1 MIEQLRIKNLGV
13 IRDATLDFSP
23 GLTVLT
29 GETGAGKTMVF
40 RSLHLLFGGKAD
52 SSLISTGAEQASI
65 EADVAMPPQLIAR
78 LDELGGELE
87 DGNVAIITRQVN
99 STGRSRSFAGGVSVP
114 AGVVGELGEALVAV
128 HGQSDQLRLTKTEQQ
143 RLLLDRY
150 AGESVEKPM
159 ASYTKFWDQAR
170 TLERQIAAM
179 TTDAGTRA
187 AQLERITRILE
198 QVDSLKPL
206 AGEDH
211 ELDEE
216 AKRLSHTEAL
226 YEVTAR
232 ASELLTTGQGDD
244 LPVVAALA
252 TARKGLDHER
262 NLDATLGEFADR
274 MKELEILT
282 ADLSSD
288 ITSYSA
294 GIDASPQRLSF
305 VESRRAALRQLTRE
319 FGDVDDL
326 LSWVVENRPRVAQL
340 AGGDE
345 VLGELRAEL
354 AQVQSDLTKAGSD
367 VTKARTKAASG
378 FSSAVTG
385 ELASLAMIGATV
397 QFKLSPA
404 TPGPTGADLVEL
416 GLISRPDSPWIP
428 MAKGASGGELSRI
441 MLAVEVVLA
450 AADPTDTFVFDEVD
464 AGVGGAAAVE
474 VGKRLARLA
483 QNAQVI
489 VVTHLPQVA
498 AFADRHLVIARSDGQ
513 EVHSSAVTQV
523 QQGDRVAELSR
534 MLAGLADSQAG
545 SQLAEEL
552 LALAQ
557 AEREGK
563 SVARQKTKA

>member
-52 SSLISTGAEQASI
+52 SALISTGAEQASV
-65 EADVAMPPQLIAR
+65 EADVAMPAELITR
-78 LDELGGELE
+78 LDELGGEVE
-87 DGNVAIITRQVN
+87 DGNIAIISRQVN

-128 HGQSDQLRLTKTEQQ
+128 HGQSDQLRLTKTDQQ
-143 RLLLDRY
+143 RQLLDRY
-150 AGESVEKPM
+150 AGETVAKPM
-159 ASYTKFWDQAR
+159 AKYTQLWEAQRA
-170 TLERQIAAM
+170 LERRIESLTA
-179 TTDAGTRA
+179 DAGTRA

-206 AGEDH
+206 PGEDN
-211 ELDEE
+211 ELDDE

-232 ASELLTTGQGDD
+232 ASDLLTGGQGDD
-244 LPVVAALA
+244 MPVVAALV

-274 MKELEILT
+274 MKELEILA
-282 ADLSSD
+282 ADLSAD
-288 ITSYSA
+288 ISAYSS
-294 GIDASPQRLSF
+294 GIDASPQRLAF
-305 VESRRAALRQLTRE
+305 VESRRAALKTLTRE

-326 LSWVVENRPRVAQL
+326 LAWVSENRPRL
-340 AGGDE
+340 AELEGGDE
-345 VLGELRAEL
+345 VLGQLREEL
-354 AQVQSDLTKAGSD
+354 AQVKADLVKSAAD
-367 VTKARTKAASG
+367 ITKARTKAAAA
-378 FSSAVTG
+378 FSAQVTG
-385 ELASLAMIGATV
+385 ELESLAMPGATV
-397 QFKLSPA
+397 QFRLSPA
-404 TPGPTGADLVEL
+404 NPGPSGADLIEL

-428 MAKGASGGELSRI
+428 MSKGASGGELSRI

-450 AADPTDTFVFDEVD
+450 AADPTETFVFDEVD

-483 QNAQVI
+483 RNAQVI

-513 EVHSSAVTQV
+513 EVHSSSVSEV
-523 QQGDRVAELSR
+523 QQGERVAELSR

-545 SQLAEEL
+545 TQLAEEL

-557 AEREGK
+557 VER
-563 SVARQKTKA
+563 KAK

>member
-52 SSLISTGAEQASI
+52 STLISTGAEQASV
-65 EADVAMPPQLIAR
+65 EADVAIPNELVAR
-78 LDELGGELE
+78 LDELGGQVE
-87 DGNVAIITRQVN
+87 DGNIAIISRQVN
-99 STGRSRSFAGGVSVP
+99 STGRSRSFAGGASVP
-114 AGVVGELGEALVAV
+114 AAAVSEMGDALVAV

-150 AGESVEKPM
+150 AGDTVAKPM
-159 ASYTKFWDQAR
+159 AKYTELWEAQR
-170 TLERQIAAM
+170 TLERRIESL
-179 TTDAGTRA
+179 TSDAGTRA

-206 AGEDH
+206 PGEDN
-211 ELDEE
+211 ELDDE
-216 AKRLSHTEAL
+216 AKRLAHTEAL

-232 ASELLTTGQGDD
+232 ASDLLTGGQGED
-244 LPVVAALA
+244 LPVVAALV

-262 NLDATLGEFADR
+262 ALDATLGEFADR
-274 MKELEILT
+274 MKELEILA
-282 ADLSSD
+282 ADLSAD
-288 ITSYSA
+288 ISAYSS
-294 GIDASPQRLSF
+294 GIDASPQRLAF
-305 VESRRAALRQLTRE
+305 VESRGAALKTLTRE

-326 LSWVVENRPRVAQL
+326 LAWVEENRPRVAEL
-340 AGGDE
+340 EGGDE
-345 VLGELRAEL
+345 VLEQLRADL
-354 AQVQSDLTKAGSD
+354 VQVKADLTKAAGEI
-367 VTKARTKAASG
+367 TKARTKAAAA
-378 FSSAVTG
+378 FSAQVTG
-385 ELASLAMIGATV
+385 ELESLAMPGATV

-404 TPGPTGADLVEL
+404 NPGPSGADLIEL

-428 MAKGASGGELSRI
+428 MSKGASGGELSRI

-450 AADPTDTFVFDEVD
+450 AADPTETFVFDEVD

-483 QNAQVI
+483 RNAQVI

-513 EVHSSAVTQV
+513 EVHSSSVSEV
-523 QQGDRVAELSR
+523 QQGERVAELSR

-545 SQLAEEL
+545 TQLAEEL

-557 AEREGK
+557 VER
-563 SVARQKTKA
+563 KAK

>member
-52 SSLISTGAEQASI
+52 STLISTGAQQASV
-65 EADVAMPPQLIAR
+65 EADVAMPAELIAR
-78 LDELGGELE
+78 LDELGGQVE
-87 DGNVAIITRQVN
+87 DGNIAIISRQVN
-99 STGRSRSFAGGVSVP
+99 STGRSRSFAGGASVP
-114 AGVVGELGEALVAV
+114 AAAVGELGDALVAV

-150 AGESVEKPM
+150 AGETVAKPM
-159 ASYTKFWDQAR
+159 GKYTALWDAQR
-170 TLERQIAAM
+170 SLVHRIESLTS
-179 TTDAGTRA
+179 DAGTRA

-198 QVDSLKPL
+198 QVDSLNPL
-206 AGEDH
+206 PGEDT

-216 AKRLSHTEAL
+216 AKRLAHTEAL
-226 YEVTAR
+226 YEVTAK
-232 ASELLTTGQGDD
+232 ASDSLTGGQSDD
-244 LPVVAALA
+244 LPVVAALV

-262 NLDATLGEFADR
+262 ALDATLGEFADR
-274 MKELEILT
+274 MKELEILA
-282 ADLSSD
+282 ADLSAD
-288 ITSYSA
+288 ISAYSS
-294 GIDASPQRLSF
+294 GIDASPQRLAF
-305 VESRRAALRQLTRE
+305 VESRRAALKQLTRE

-326 LSWVVENRPRVAQL
+326 LAWVAQNRPRVVEL
-340 AGGDE
+340 EGGDE
-345 VLGELRAEL
+345 VLSQLREEL
-354 AQVQSDLTKAGSD
+354 AQVKSDLVKSAAD
-367 VTKARTKAASG
+367 ITKARTKAAAG
-378 FSSAVTG
+378 FSAQVTG
-385 ELASLAMIGATV
+385 ELESLAMPGATV

-404 TPGPTGADLVEL
+404 NPGPSGADLIEL

-428 MAKGASGGELSRI
+428 MSKGASGGELSRI

-450 AADPTDTFVFDEVD
+450 AADPTETFVFDEVD

-483 QNAQVI
+483 RSAQVI

-513 EVHSSAVTQV
+513 EVHSSAVSEV
-523 QQGDRVAELSR
+523 KQGERVAELSR

-545 SQLAEEL
+545 TQLAEEL
-552 LALAQ
+552 LAVAQ
-557 AEREGK
+557 VERK
-563 SVARQKTKA
+563 SK

>member
-52 SSLISTGAEQASI
+52 SALISTGAEQASV
-65 EADVAMPPQLIAR
+65 EADVAIPVELIAR
-78 LDELGGELE
+78 LDELGGQVE
-87 DGNVAIITRQVN
+87 DGNIAIISRQVN
-99 STGRSRSFAGGVSVP
+99 TTGRSRSFAGGASVP
-114 AGVVGELGEALVAV
+114 AAAVGELGDALVAV

-150 AGESVEKPM
+150 AGETVAKPM
-159 ASYTKFWDQAR
+159 TKYTELWEAQR
-170 TLERQIAAM
+170 TLERRIEGLTA
-179 TTDAGTRA
+179 DAGTRA
-187 AQLERITRILE
+187 AQLERISRILE

-206 AGEDH
+206 PGEDN
-211 ELDEE
+211 ELDDE

-232 ASELLTTGQGDD
+232 ASDLLTGGQGEDM
-244 LPVVAALA
+244 PVVAALV

-262 NLDATLGEFADR
+262 NLDSTLGEFADR
-274 MKELEILT
+274 MKELEILA
-282 ADLSSD
+282 ADLSAD
-288 ITSYSA
+288 ISAYSS
-294 GIDASPQRLSF
+294 GIDASPQRLAF
-305 VESRRAALRQLTRE
+305 VESRRAALKTLTRE

-326 LSWVVENRPRVAQL
+326 LAWVSENRPRL
-340 AGGDE
+340 AELEGGDE
-345 VLGELRAEL
+345 VLGQLREEL
-354 AQVQSDLTKAGSD
+354 AQVKADLAKSAAD
-367 VTKARTKAASG
+367 ITKARTKAAAA
-378 FSSAVTG
+378 FSAQVTG
-385 ELASLAMIGATV
+385 ELESLAMPGATV

-404 TPGPTGADLVEL
+404 NPGPSGADLIEL

-428 MAKGASGGELSRI
+428 MSKGASGGELSRI

-450 AADPTDTFVFDEVD
+450 AADPTETFVFDEVD

-483 QNAQVI
+483 RSAQVI

-513 EVHSSAVTQV
+513 EVHSSSVSEV
-523 QQGDRVAELSR
+523 QQGQRVAELSR

-545 SQLAEEL
+545 TQLAEEL

-557 AEREGK
+557 VERTSK
-563 SVARQKTKA
+563 

>member
-52 SSLISTGAEQASI
+52 SALISTGAEQASV
-65 EADVAMPPQLIAR
+65 EADVAMPTELISR
-78 LDELGGELE
+78 LDELGGEVE
-87 DGNVAIITRQVN
+87 DGNIAIISRQVN

-128 HGQSDQLRLTKTEQQ
+128 HGQSDQLRLTKTDQQ
-143 RLLLDRY
+143 RQLLDRY
-150 AGESVEKPM
+150 AGETVAKPM
-159 ASYTKFWDQAR
+159 AKYTQLWEAQRA
-170 TLERQIAAM
+170 LERRIESLTA
-179 TTDAGTRA
+179 DAGTRA

-206 AGEDH
+206 PGEDN
-211 ELDEE
+211 ELDDE

-232 ASELLTTGQGDD
+232 ASDLLTGGQGDD
-244 LPVVAALA
+244 MPVVAALV

-274 MKELEILT
+274 MKELEILA
-282 ADLSSD
+282 ADLSAD
-288 ITSYSA
+288 ISAYSS
-294 GIDASPQRLSF
+294 GIDASPQRLAF
-305 VESRRAALRQLTRE
+305 VESRRAALKTLTRE

-326 LSWVVENRPRVAQL
+326 LAWVSENRPRL
-340 AGGDE
+340 AELEGGDE
-345 VLGELRAEL
+345 VLGQLREEL
-354 AQVQSDLTKAGSD
+354 AQVKADLVKSAAD
-367 VTKARTKAASG
+367 ITKARTKAAAA
-378 FSSAVTG
+378 FSAQVTG
-385 ELASLAMIGATV
+385 ELESLAMPGATV
-397 QFKLSPA
+397 QFRLSPA
-404 TPGPTGADLVEL
+404 NPGPSGADLIEL

-428 MAKGASGGELSRI
+428 MSKGASGGELSRI

-450 AADPTDTFVFDEVD
+450 AADPTETFVFDEVD

-483 QNAQVI
+483 RNAQVI

-513 EVHSSAVTQV
+513 EVHSSSVSEV
-523 QQGDRVAELSR
+523 QQGERVAELSR

-545 SQLAEEL
+545 TQLAEEL
-552 LALAQ
+552 LALAKV
-557 AEREGK
+557 ERTSK
-563 SVARQKTKA
+563 

>member
-52 SSLISTGAEQASI
+52 SALISTGAEQASV
-65 EADVAMPPQLIAR
+65 EADVAMPTELITR
-78 LDELGGELE
+78 LDELGGEVE
-87 DGNVAIITRQVN
+87 DGNIAIISRQVN

-128 HGQSDQLRLTKTEQQ
+128 HGQSDQLRLTKTDQQ
-143 RLLLDRY
+143 RQLLDRY
-150 AGESVEKPM
+150 AGETVAKHM
-159 ASYTKFWDQAR
+159 AKYTQLWEAQRA
-170 TLERQIAAM
+170 LERRIESLTA
-179 TTDAGTRA
+179 DAGTRA

-206 AGEDH
+206 PGEDN
-211 ELDEE
+211 ELDDE

-232 ASELLTTGQGDD
+232 ASDLLTGGQGDD
-244 LPVVAALA
+244 LPVVAALV

-274 MKELEILT
+274 MKELEILA
-282 ADLSSD
+282 ADLSAD
-288 ITSYSA
+288 ISAYSG
-294 GIDASPQRLSF
+294 GIDASPQRLAF
-305 VESRRAALRQLTRE
+305 VESRRAALKTLTRE

-326 LSWVVENRPRVAQL
+326 LAWVTENRPRL
-340 AGGDE
+340 AELEGGDE
-345 VLGELRAEL
+345 VLGQLREEL
-354 AQVQSDLTKAGSD
+354 AQVKADLVKSAAD
-367 VTKARTKAASG
+367 ITKARTKAAAA
-378 FSSAVTG
+378 FSAQVTG
-385 ELASLAMIGATV
+385 ELESLAMPGATV
-397 QFKLSPA
+397 QFRLSPA
-404 TPGPTGADLVEL
+404 NPGPSGADLIEL

-428 MAKGASGGELSRI
+428 MSKGASGGELSRI

-450 AADPTDTFVFDEVD
+450 AADPTETFVFDEVD

-483 QNAQVI
+483 RNAQVI

-513 EVHSSAVTQV
+513 EVHSSSVSEV
-523 QQGDRVAELSR
+523 QQGERVAELSR

-545 SQLAEEL
+545 TQLAEEL
-552 LALAQ
+552 LALAKV
-557 AEREGK
+557 ERTSK
-563 SVARQKTKA
+563 

>member
-29 GETGAGKTMVF
+29 GETGTGKTMVF

-52 SSLISTGAEQASI
+52 STLISTGAEQASV
-65 EADVAMPPQLIAR
+65 EADVAIPVELVTR
-78 LDELGGELE
+78 LDELGGQVE
-87 DGNVAIITRQVN
+87 DGNIAIISRQVN
-99 STGRSRSFAGGVSVP
+99 STGRSRSFAGGASVP
-114 AGVVGELGEALVAV
+114 AAAVSEMGDALVAV

-150 AGESVEKPM
+150 AGDSVAKPM
-159 ASYTKFWDQAR
+159 AKYSELWEAQR
-170 TLERQIAAM
+170 TLERRIESL
-179 TTDAGTRA
+179 TSDAGTRA

-206 AGEDH
+206 PGEDN
-211 ELDEE
+211 ELDDE
-216 AKRLSHTEAL
+216 AKRLAHTEAL

-232 ASELLTTGQGDD
+232 ASDLLTGGQGED
-244 LPVVAALA
+244 LPVVAALV

-262 NLDATLGEFADR
+262 ALDATLGEFADR
-274 MKELEILT
+274 MKELEILA
-282 ADLSSD
+282 ADLSAD
-288 ITSYSA
+288 ISAYSS
-294 GIDASPQRLSF
+294 GIDASPQRLAF
-305 VESRRAALRQLTRE
+305 VESRRAALKALTRE

-326 LSWVVENRPRVAQL
+326 LNWVEENRPRVAEL
-340 AGGDE
+340 EGGDE
-345 VLGELRAEL
+345 VLEQLRADL
-354 AQVQSDLTKAGSD
+354 AQVKADLTKAAGEI
-367 VTKARTKAASG
+367 TKARTKAAAA
-378 FSSAVTG
+378 FSAQVTG
-385 ELASLAMIGATV
+385 ELESLAMPGATV

-404 TPGPTGADLVEL
+404 NPGPSGADLIEL

-428 MAKGASGGELSRI
+428 MSKGASGGELSRI

-450 AADPTDTFVFDEVD
+450 AADPTETFVFDEVD

-483 QNAQVI
+483 RNAQVI

-513 EVHSSAVTQV
+513 EVHSSSVSEV
-523 QQGDRVAELSR
+523 QQGERVAELSR

-545 SQLAEEL
+545 TQLAEEL

-557 AEREGK
+557 VERSSK
-563 SVARQKTKA
+563 

>member
-29 GETGAGKTMVF
+29 GETSAGKTMVF

-52 SSLISTGAEQASI
+52 SALISTGAEQASV
-65 EADVAMPPQLIAR
+65 EADVAMPTELISR
-78 LDELGGELE
+78 LDELGGEVE
-87 DGNVAIITRQVN
+87 DGNIAIISRQVN

-143 RLLLDRY
+143 RQLLDRY
-150 AGESVEKPM
+150 AGETVAKPM
-159 ASYTKFWDQAR
+159 AKYTGLWDAQR
-170 TLERQIAAM
+170 TLERRIESLTA
-179 TTDAGTRA
+179 DAGTRA

-206 AGEDH
+206 PGEDN
-211 ELDEE
+211 ELDDE

-232 ASELLTTGQGDD
+232 ASDLLTGGQSDD
-244 LPVVAALA
+244 LPVVAALV

-274 MKELEILT
+274 MKELEILA
-282 ADLSSD
+282 ADLSAD
-288 ITSYSA
+288 ISAYSS
-294 GIDASPQRLSF
+294 GIDASPQRLAF
-305 VESRRAALRQLTRE
+305 VESRRAALKTLTRE

-326 LSWVVENRPRVAQL
+326 LAWVTENRPRL
-340 AGGDE
+340 AELEGGDE
-345 VLGELRAEL
+345 VLGQLREEL
-354 AQVQSDLTKAGSD
+354 AQVKADLVKSAAD
-367 VTKARTKAASG
+367 ITKARTKAAAA
-378 FSSAVTG
+378 FSAQVTG
-385 ELASLAMIGATV
+385 ELESLAMPGATV
-397 QFKLSPA
+397 QFRLSPA
-404 TPGPTGADLVEL
+404 TPGPSGADLIEL

-428 MAKGASGGELSRI
+428 MSKGASGGELSRI

-450 AADPTDTFVFDEVD
+450 AADPTETFVFDEVD

-483 QNAQVI
+483 RNAQVI

-513 EVHSSAVTQV
+513 EVHSSSVSEV
-523 QQGDRVAELSR
+523 QQGERVAELSR

-545 SQLAEEL
+545 TQLAEEL
-552 LALAQ
+552 LALAKV
-557 AEREGK
+557 ERTSK
-563 SVARQKTKA
+563 

>member
-52 SSLISTGAEQASI
+52 SSLISTGAEQASV
-65 EADVAMPPQLIAR
+65 EADVAIPTDLVTR
-78 LDELGGELE
+78 LDELGGQVE
-87 DGNVAIITRQVN
+87 DGNIAIISRQVN
-99 STGRSRSFAGGVSVP
+99 STGRSRSFAGGASVP
-114 AGVVGELGEALVAV
+114 AAAVGELGDALVAV
-128 HGQSDQLRLTKTEQQ
+128 HGQSDQLRLTKTEHQ

-150 AGESVEKPM
+150 AGDNVAKPM
-159 ASYTKFWDQAR
+159 AKYSELWESQR
-170 TLERQIAAM
+170 TLERRIESL
-179 TTDAGTRA
+179 TSDAGTRA

-206 AGEDH
+206 PGEDS
-211 ELDEE
+211 ELDDE
-216 AKRLSHTEAL
+216 AKRLAHTEAL

-232 ASELLTTGQGDD
+232 ASDLLTGGQGDD
-244 LPVVAALA
+244 LPVIAALV

-262 NLDATLGEFADR
+262 ALDATLGEFADR
-274 MKELEILT
+274 MKELEILA
-282 ADLSSD
+282 ADLSAD
-288 ITSYSA
+288 ISAYSS
-294 GIDASPQRLSF
+294 GIDASPQRLAF
-305 VESRRAALRQLTRE
+305 VESRRAALKTLTRE

-326 LSWVVENRPRVAQL
+326 LAWEAENRPRVAEL
-340 AGGDE
+340 EGGDE
-345 VLGELRAEL
+345 VLEQLRTEL
-354 AQVQSDLTKAGSD
+354 AQVKADLIKSAGEI
-367 VTKARTKAASG
+367 TKARTKAAAA
-378 FSSAVTG
+378 FSAQVTG
-385 ELASLAMIGATV
+385 ELESLAMPGAIV

-404 TPGPTGADLVEL
+404 NPGPSGADLIEL

-428 MAKGASGGELSRI
+428 MSKGASGGELSRI

-450 AADPTDTFVFDEVD
+450 AADPTETFVFDEVD

-483 QNAQVI
+483 RNAQVI

-513 EVHSSAVTQV
+513 EVHSSSVSEV
-523 QQGDRVAELSR
+523 QQGERVAELSR

-545 SQLAEEL
+545 TQLAEEL

-557 AEREGK
+557 AERK
-563 SVARQKTKA
+563 SK

>member
-52 SSLISTGAEQASI
+52 SALISTGAEQASV
-65 EADVAMPPQLIAR
+65 EADVAMPTELITR
-78 LDELGGELE
+78 LDELGGEVE
-87 DGNVAIITRQVN
+87 DGNIAIISRQVN

-143 RLLLDRY
+143 RQLLDRY
-150 AGESVEKPM
+150 AGETVAKPM
-159 ASYTKFWDQAR
+159 AKYTQIWEAQRA
-170 TLERQIAAM
+170 LERRIESLTA
-179 TTDAGTRA
+179 DAGTRA

-206 AGEDH
+206 PGEDN
-211 ELDEE
+211 ELDDE
-216 AKRLSHTEAL
+216 AKRLAHTEAL

-232 ASELLTTGQGDD
+232 ASDLLTGGQGDD
-244 LPVVAALA
+244 LPVVAALV

-274 MKELEILT
+274 MKELEILA
-282 ADLSSD
+282 ADLSAD
-288 ITSYSA
+288 ISAYSS
-294 GIDASPQRLSF
+294 GIDASPQRLAF
-305 VESRRAALRQLTRE
+305 VESRRAALKTLTRE

-326 LSWVVENRPRVAQL
+326 LAWVTENRPRVAEL
-340 AGGDE
+340 EGGDE
-345 VLGELRAEL
+345 VLGQLREELL
-354 AQVQSDLTKAGSD
+354 QVKADLVKSASDI
-367 VTKARTKAASG
+367 TKARTKAAAA
-378 FSSAVTG
+378 FSAQVTG
-385 ELASLAMIGATV
+385 ELESLAMPGATV
-397 QFKLSPA
+397 QFRLSPA
-404 TPGPTGADLVEL
+404 NPGPSGADLIEL

-428 MAKGASGGELSRI
+428 MSKGASGGELSRI

-450 AADPTDTFVFDEVD
+450 AADPTETFVFDEVD

-483 QNAQVI
+483 RNAQVI

-513 EVHSSAVTQV
+513 EVHSSSVSEV
-523 QQGDRVAELSR
+523 QQGERVAELSR

-545 SQLAEEL
+545 TQLAEEL

-557 AEREGK
+557 VER
-563 SVARQKTKA
+563 KAK

>member
-52 SSLISTGAEQASI
+52 STLISTGADQASV
-65 EADVAMPPQLIAR
+65 EADVAIPSELIAR
-78 LDELGGELE
+78 LDELGGQVE
-87 DGNVAIITRQVN
+87 DGNIAIISRQVN

-114 AGVVGELGEALVAV
+114 AAAVGELGDALVAV

-150 AGESVEKPM
+150 AGESVAKPM
-159 ASYTKFWDQAR
+159 AKYTELWEAQR
-170 TLERQIAAM
+170 TLERRIESL
-179 TTDAGTRA
+179 TSDIGTRA
-187 AQLERITRILE
+187 AQLERISRILE

-206 AGEDH
+206 PGEDN
-211 ELDEE
+211 ELDDE
-216 AKRLSHTEAL
+216 AKRLAHTEAL

-232 ASELLTTGQGDD
+232 ASDLLTGGQGEE
-244 LPVVAALA
+244 LPVVAALV

-262 NLDATLGEFADR
+262 ELDATLGEFADR
-274 MKELEILT
+274 MKELEILA
-282 ADLSSD
+282 ADLSAD
-288 ITSYSA
+288 ISAYSS
-294 GIDASPQRLSF
+294 GIDASPQRLAF
-305 VESRRAALRQLTRE
+305 VESRRAALKTLTRE

-326 LSWVVENRPRVAQL
+326 LAWVVENRPRL
-340 AGGDE
+340 AELEGGDE
-345 VLGELRAEL
+345 VLEQLRIEL
-354 AQVQSDLTKAGSD
+354 AEVKANLGKTAAEI
-367 VTKARTKAASG
+367 TKARTKAATE
-378 FSSAVTG
+378 FSAQVTG
-385 ELASLAMIGATV
+385 ELVSLAMPGATV

-404 TPGPTGADLVEL
+404 NPGPSGADLIEL

-428 MAKGASGGELSRI
+428 MSKGASGGELSRI

-450 AADPTDTFVFDEVD
+450 AADPTETFVFDEVD

-483 QNAQVI
+483 RSAQVI

-513 EVHSSAVTQV
+513 EVHSSSVSEV
-523 QQGDRVAELSR
+523 QQGQRVAELSR

-545 SQLAEEL
+545 TQLAEEL

-557 AEREGK
+557 TER
-563 SVARQKTKA
+563 KAK

>member
-52 SSLISTGAEQASI
+52 SSLISTGAEQASV
-65 EADVAMPPQLIAR
+65 EADVAIPNELVAR
-78 LDELGGELE
+78 LDELGGQVE
-87 DGNVAIITRQVN
+87 DGNIAIISRQVN
-99 STGRSRSFAGGVSVP
+99 STGRSRSFAGGASVP
-114 AGVVGELGEALVAV
+114 AAAVGELGDALVAV

-150 AGESVEKPM
+150 AGDSVAKPM
-159 ASYTKFWDQAR
+159 AKYSELWEARR
-170 TLERQIAAM
+170 TLERRIESL
-179 TTDAGTRA
+179 TSDAGTRA

-206 AGEDH
+206 PGEDN
-211 ELDEE
+211 ELDDE
-216 AKRLSHTEAL
+216 AKRLAHTEAL

-232 ASELLTTGQGDD
+232 ASDLLTGGQGDD
-244 LPVVAALA
+244 LPVVAALV

-262 NLDATLGEFADR
+262 ALDATLGEFADR
-274 MKELEILT
+274 MKELEILA
-282 ADLSSD
+282 ADLSAD
-288 ITSYSA
+288 ISAYSS
-294 GIDASPQRLSF
+294 GIDASPQRLAF
-305 VESRRAALRQLTRE
+305 VESRRAALKTLTRE

-326 LSWVVENRPRVAQL
+326 LAWVEENRPRVAEL
-340 AGGDE
+340 EGGDE
-345 VLGELRAEL
+345 VLEQLRADL
-354 AQVQSDLTKAGSD
+354 AQVKSDLTKAAAD
-367 VTKARTKAASG
+367 ITKARTKAAAA
-378 FSSAVTG
+378 FSAQVTG
-385 ELASLAMIGATV
+385 ELESLAMPGATV

-404 TPGPTGADLVEL
+404 NPGPSGADLIEL

-428 MAKGASGGELSRI
+428 MSKGASGGELSRI

-450 AADPTDTFVFDEVD
+450 AADPTETFVFDEVD

-483 QNAQVI
+483 RNAQVI

-513 EVHSSAVTQV
+513 EVHSSSVSEV
-523 QQGDRVAELSR
+523 QQGERVAELSR

-545 SQLAEEL
+545 TQLAEEL

-557 AEREGK
+557 VERSSK
-563 SVARQKTKA
+563 

>member
-13 IRDATLDFSP
+13 IRDATLDFAT

-52 SSLISTGAEQASI
+52 STLISTGADQASV
-65 EADVAMPPQLIAR
+65 EADVAMPSELVAR
-78 LDELGGELE
+78 LDELGGQVE
-87 DGNVAIITRQVN
+87 DGNIAIISRQVN
-99 STGRSRSFAGGVSVP
+99 ATGRSRSFAGGVSVP

-128 HGQSDQLRLTKTEQQ
+128 HGQSDQLRLTKTDQQ
-143 RLLLDRY
+143 RQLLDRY
-150 AGESVEKPM
+150 AGESVAKPM
-159 ASYTKFWDQAR
+159 AKYSQLWDAQRA
-170 TLERQIAAM
+170 LERRIESLTA
-179 TTDAGTRA
+179 DAGTRA
-187 AQLERITRILE
+187 AQLDRITRILE
-198 QVDSLKPL
+198 QVDSLKP
-206 AGEDH
+206 APGEDH
-211 ELDEE
+211 ELDDE

-226 YEVTAR
+226 YEVTAQ
-232 ASELLTTGQGDD
+232 ASALLTGGDGDD
-244 LPVVAALA
+244 LPVVAALV

-274 MKELEILT
+274 MKELEILA
-282 ADLSSD
+282 ADLSAD
-288 ITSYSA
+288 ISSYSA
-294 GIDASPQRLSF
+294 GIDASPQRLAF
-305 VESRRAALRQLTRE
+305 VESRRAALKTLTRE

-326 LSWVVENRPRVAQL
+326 LVWVTENRPRVAEL
-340 AGGDE
+340 EGGDE
-345 VLGELRAEL
+345 VLGQLREEL
-354 AQVQSDLTKAGSD
+354 AQVKADLTKTGGD
-367 VTKARTKAASG
+367 VTKARTKAAAA
-378 FSSAVTG
+378 FSAEVTG
-385 ELASLAMIGATV
+385 ELESLAMAGATV

-404 TPGPTGADLVEL
+404 TPGPHGADLVEL

-450 AADPTDTFVFDEVD
+450 AADPTETFVFDEVD

-483 QNAQVI
+483 RSAQVI

-557 AEREGK
+557 TERQGTAA
-563 SVARQKTKA
+563 VRQKSKA

>member
-52 SSLISTGAEQASI
+52 SALISTGAEQASV
-65 EADVAMPPQLIAR
+65 EADVAMPTELITR
-78 LDELGGELE
+78 LDELGGEVE
-87 DGNVAIITRQVN
+87 DGNIAIISRQVN

-143 RLLLDRY
+143 RQLLDRY
-150 AGESVEKPM
+150 AGETVAKPM
-159 ASYTKFWDQAR
+159 AKYTQLWEAQR
-170 TLERQIAAM
+170 TLERRIESLTA
-179 TTDAGTRA
+179 DAGTRA

-206 AGEDH
+206 PGEDN
-211 ELDEE
+211 ELDDE

-232 ASELLTTGQGDD
+232 ASDLLTGGQSDD
-244 LPVVAALA
+244 LPVVAALV

-274 MKELEILT
+274 MKELEILA
-282 ADLSSD
+282 ADLSAD
-288 ITSYSA
+288 ISAYSS
-294 GIDASPQRLSF
+294 GIDASPQRLAF
-305 VESRRAALRQLTRE
+305 VESRRAALKTLTRE

-326 LSWVVENRPRVAQL
+326 LAWVTENRPRL
-340 AGGDE
+340 AELEGGDE
-345 VLGELRAEL
+345 VLGQLREEL
-354 AQVQSDLTKAGSD
+354 AQVKADLVKSAAD
-367 VTKARTKAASG
+367 ITKARTKAAAA
-378 FSSAVTG
+378 FSAQVTG
-385 ELASLAMIGATV
+385 ELESLAMPGATV
-397 QFKLSPA
+397 QFRLSPA
-404 TPGPTGADLVEL
+404 NPGPSGADLIEL

-428 MAKGASGGELSRI
+428 MSKGASGGELSRI

-450 AADPTDTFVFDEVD
+450 AADPTETFVFDEVD

-483 QNAQVI
+483 RNAQVI

-513 EVHSSAVTQV
+513 EVHSSSVSEV
-523 QQGDRVAELSR
+523 QQGERVAELSR

-545 SQLAEEL
+545 TQLAEEL

-557 AEREGK
+557 VER
-563 SVARQKTKA
+563 KAK

>member
-52 SSLISTGAEQASI
+52 SALISTGAEQASV
-65 EADVAMPPQLIAR
+65 EADVAMPTELITR
-78 LDELGGELE
+78 LDELGGEVE
-87 DGNVAIITRQVN
+87 DGNIAIISRQVN

-150 AGESVEKPM
+150 AGETVAKPM
-159 ASYTKFWDQAR
+159 AKYTQFWEAQR
-170 TLERQIAAM
+170 TLERRIESLTA
-179 TTDAGTRA
+179 DAGTRA

-206 AGEDH
+206 PGEDN
-211 ELDEE
+211 ELDDE

-226 YEVTAR
+226 YEVTAK
-232 ASELLTTGQGDD
+232 ASDLLTGGQGDD
-244 LPVVAALA
+244 MPVVAALV

-274 MKELEILT
+274 MKELEILA
-282 ADLSSD
+282 ADLSAD
-288 ITSYSA
+288 ISSYSGA
-294 GIDASPQRLSF
+294 IDASPQRLAF
-305 VESRRAALRQLTRE
+305 VESRRAALKTLTRE

-326 LSWVVENRPRVAQL
+326 LAWVTENRPRL
-340 AGGDE
+340 AELEGGDE
-345 VLGELRAEL
+345 VLGQLREEL
-354 AQVQSDLTKAGSD
+354 AQVKADLVKSAAD
-367 VTKARTKAASG
+367 ITKARTKAAAA
-378 FSSAVTG
+378 FSAQVTG
-385 ELASLAMIGATV
+385 ELESLAMPGATV
-397 QFKLSPA
+397 QFRLSPA
-404 TPGPTGADLVEL
+404 NPGPSGADLIEL

-428 MAKGASGGELSRI
+428 MSKGASGGELSRI

-450 AADPTDTFVFDEVD
+450 AADPTETFVFDEVD

-483 QNAQVI
+483 RSAQVI

-513 EVHSSAVTQV
+513 EVHSSSVSEV
-523 QQGDRVAELSR
+523 QQGERVAELSR

-545 SQLAEEL
+545 TQLAEEL

-557 AEREGK
+557 VER
-563 SVARQKTKA
+563 KAK

>member
-52 SSLISTGAEQASI
+52 SALISTGAEQASV
-65 EADVAMPPQLIAR
+65 EADVAMPTELISR
-78 LDELGGELE
+78 LDELGGEFE
-87 DGNVAIITRQVN
+87 DGNIAIISRQVN

-143 RLLLDRY
+143 RQLLDRY
-150 AGESVEKPM
+150 AGETVAKPM
-159 ASYTKFWDQAR
+159 AKYTQLWEAQR
-170 TLERQIAAM
+170 NLERRIESLTA
-179 TTDAGTRA
+179 DAGTRA
-187 AQLERITRILE
+187 VQLERITRILE

-206 AGEDH
+206 PGEDH
-211 ELDEE
+211 ELDDE

-232 ASELLTTGQGDD
+232 ASALLTGGDGED
-244 LPVVAALA
+244 QPVVAALV

-262 NLDATLGEFADR
+262 NLDAALGEFADR
-274 MKELEILT
+274 MKELEILA
-282 ADLSSD
+282 ADLSAD
-288 ITSYSA
+288 ISAYSSN
-294 GIDASPQRLSF
+294 IDASPQRLAF
-305 VESRRAALRQLTRE
+305 VESRRAALKTLTRE

-326 LSWVVENRPRVAQL
+326 LSWVSENRPQL
-340 AGGDE
+340 AELEGGDE
-345 VLGELRAEL
+345 VLSQLREELVKVKA
-354 AQVQSDLTKAGSD
+354 DLTKAAAD
-367 VTKARTKAASG
+367 ITKARTKAAAA
-378 FSSAVTG
+378 FSAQVTG
-385 ELASLAMIGATV
+385 ELESLAMPGATV
-397 QFKLSPA
+397 QFRLSPA
-404 TPGPTGADLVEL
+404 NPGPSGADLIEL

-428 MAKGASGGELSRI
+428 MSKGASGGELSRI

-450 AADPTDTFVFDEVD
+450 AADPTETFVFDEVD

-483 QNAQVI
+483 RSAQVI

-513 EVHSSAVTQV
+513 EVHSSSVSQV
-523 QQGDRVAELSR
+523 QQGERVAELSR

-545 SQLAEEL
+545 TQLAEEL
-552 LALAQ
+552 LALAEV
-557 AEREGK
+557 ER
-563 SVARQKTKA
+563 KAK

>member
-1 MIEQLRIKNLGV
+1 V

-52 SSLISTGAEQASI
+52 SALISTGAEQASV
-65 EADVAMPPQLIAR
+65 EADVAMPAELITR
-78 LDELGGELE
+78 LDELGGEVE
-87 DGNVAIITRQVN
+87 DGNIAIISRQVN

-128 HGQSDQLRLTKTEQQ
+128 HGQSDQLRLTKTDQQ
-143 RLLLDRY
+143 RQLLDRY
-150 AGESVEKPM
+150 AGETVAKPM
-159 ASYTKFWDQAR
+159 AKYTQLWEAQRA
-170 TLERQIAAM
+170 LERRIESLTA
-179 TTDAGTRA
+179 DAGTRA

-206 AGEDH
+206 PGEDN
-211 ELDEE
+211 ELDDE

-232 ASELLTTGQGDD
+232 ASDLLTGGQGDD
-244 LPVVAALA
+244 MPVVAALV

-274 MKELEILT
+274 MKELEILA
-282 ADLSSD
+282 ADLSAD
-288 ITSYSA
+288 ISAYSS
-294 GIDASPQRLSF
+294 GIDASPQRLAF
-305 VESRRAALRQLTRE
+305 VESRRAALKTLTRE

-326 LSWVVENRPRVAQL
+326 LAWVSENRPRL
-340 AGGDE
+340 AELEGGDE
-345 VLGELRAEL
+345 VLGQLREEL
-354 AQVQSDLTKAGSD
+354 AQVKADLVKSAAD
-367 VTKARTKAASG
+367 ITKARTKAAAA
-378 FSSAVTG
+378 FSAQVTG
-385 ELASLAMIGATV
+385 ELESLAMPGATV
-397 QFKLSPA
+397 QFRLSPA
-404 TPGPTGADLVEL
+404 NPGPSGADLIEL

-428 MAKGASGGELSRI
+428 MSKGASGGELSRI

-450 AADPTDTFVFDEVD
+450 AADPTETFVFDEVD

-483 QNAQVI
+483 RNAQVI

-513 EVHSSAVTQV
+513 EVHSSSVSEV
-523 QQGDRVAELSR
+523 QQGERVAELSR

-545 SQLAEEL
+545 TQLAEEL
-552 LALAQ
+552 LALAKV
-557 AEREGK
+557 ERTSK
-563 SVARQKTKA
+563 

>member
-52 SSLISTGAEQASI
+52 TALISTGAEQASV
-65 EADVAMPPQLIAR
+65 EADVAMPTELITR
-78 LDELGGELE
+78 LDELGGEVE
-87 DGNVAIITRQVN
+87 DGNIAIISRQVN

-114 AGVVGELGEALVAV
+114 AAAVGELGDALVAV

-143 RLLLDRY
+143 RQLLDRY
-150 AGESVEKPM
+150 AGETVAKPM
-159 ASYTKFWDQAR
+159 AKYTELWEAQR
-170 TLERQIAAM
+170 TLERRIESLTA
-179 TTDAGTRA
+179 DAGTRA

-206 AGEDH
+206 PGEDN
-211 ELDEE
+211 ELDDE

-232 ASELLTTGQGDD
+232 ASDLLTGGQGDD
-244 LPVVAALA
+244 MPVVAALV

-274 MKELEILT
+274 MKELEILA
-282 ADLSSD
+282 ADLSAD
-288 ITSYSA
+288 ISAYSS
-294 GIDASPQRLSF
+294 GIDASPQRLAF
-305 VESRRAALRQLTRE
+305 VESRRAALKTLTRE
-319 FGDVDDL
+319 FGNVDDL
-326 LSWVVENRPRVAQL
+326 LAWVTENRPRL
-340 AGGDE
+340 AELEGGDE
-345 VLGELRAEL
+345 VLGQLREEL
-354 AQVQSDLTKAGSD
+354 AQVKADLVKSAAD
-367 VTKARTKAASG
+367 ITKARTKAAAA
-378 FSSAVTG
+378 FSAQVTG
-385 ELASLAMIGATV
+385 ELESLAMPGATV
-397 QFKLSPA
+397 QFRLSPA
-404 TPGPTGADLVEL
+404 NPGPSGADLIEL

-428 MAKGASGGELSRI
+428 MSKGASGGELSRI

-450 AADPTDTFVFDEVD
+450 AADPTETFVFDEVD

-483 QNAQVI
+483 RNAQVI

-513 EVHSSAVTQV
+513 EVHSSSVSEV
-523 QQGDRVAELSR
+523 QQGERVAELSR

-545 SQLAEEL
+545 TQLAEEL

-557 AEREGK
+557 VER
-563 SVARQKTKA
+563 KAK

>member
-52 SSLISTGAEQASI
+52 SALISTGAEQASV
-65 EADVAMPPQLIAR
+65 EADVAMPSELITR
-78 LDELGGELE
+78 LDELGGEVE
-87 DGNVAIITRQVN
+87 DGNIAIISRQVN

-143 RLLLDRY
+143 RQLLDRY
-150 AGESVEKPM
+150 AGETVAKPM
-159 ASYTKFWDQAR
+159 AKYTELWENQR
-170 TLERQIAAM
+170 VLERRIESLTA
-179 TTDAGTRA
+179 DAGTRA

-206 AGEDH
+206 PGEDN
-211 ELDEE
+211 ELDDE

-232 ASELLTTGQGDD
+232 ASDLLTGGQGDD
-244 LPVVAALA
+244 LPVVAALV

-274 MKELEILT
+274 MKELEILA
-282 ADLSSD
+282 ADLSAD
-288 ITSYSA
+288 ISAYSSS
-294 GIDASPQRLSF
+294 IDASPQRLAF
-305 VESRRAALRQLTRE
+305 VESRRAALKTLTRE

-326 LSWVVENRPRVAQL
+326 LAWVTENRPRVAEL
-340 AGGDE
+340 EGGDE
-345 VLGELRAEL
+345 VLGQLREEL
-354 AQVQSDLTKAGSD
+354 AQVKTDLVKSAAD
-367 VTKARTKAASG
+367 ITKARTKAAAA
-378 FSSAVTG
+378 FSAQVTG
-385 ELASLAMIGATV
+385 ELESLAMPGATV

-404 TPGPTGADLVEL
+404 NPGPSGADLIEL

-428 MAKGASGGELSRI
+428 MSKGASGGELSRI

-450 AADPTDTFVFDEVD
+450 AADPTETFVFDEVD

-483 QNAQVI
+483 RNAQVI

-513 EVHSSAVTQV
+513 EVHSSSVSEV
-523 QQGDRVAELSR
+523 QQGERVAELSR

-545 SQLAEEL
+545 TQLAEEL

-557 AEREGK
+557 AER
-563 SVARQKTKA
+563 KAK

>member
-52 SSLISTGAEQASI
+52 SALISTGAEQASV
-65 EADVAMPPQLIAR
+65 EADVAMPTELITR
-78 LDELGGELE
+78 LDELGGEVE
-87 DGNVAIITRQVN
+87 DGNIAIISRQVN

-128 HGQSDQLRLTKTEQQ
+128 HGQSDQLRLTKTDQQ
-143 RLLLDRY
+143 RQLLDRY
-150 AGESVEKPM
+150 AGETVAKHM
-159 ASYTKFWDQAR
+159 AKYAGLWEAQR
-170 TLERQIAAM
+170 TLERRIESLTA
-179 TTDAGTRA
+179 DAGTRA

-206 AGEDH
+206 PGEDN
-211 ELDEE
+211 ELDDE

-232 ASELLTTGQGDD
+232 ASDLLTGGQGDD
-244 LPVVAALA
+244 LPVVAALV

-274 MKELEILT
+274 MKELEILA
-282 ADLSSD
+282 ADLSAD
-288 ITSYSA
+288 ISAYSG
-294 GIDASPQRLSF
+294 GIDASPQRLAF
-305 VESRRAALRQLTRE
+305 VESRRAALKTLTRE

-326 LSWVVENRPRVAQL
+326 LAWVTENRPRL
-340 AGGDE
+340 AELEGGDE
-345 VLGELRAEL
+345 VLGQLREEL
-354 AQVQSDLTKAGSD
+354 AQVKADLVKSAAD
-367 VTKARTKAASG
+367 ITKARTKAAAA
-378 FSSAVTG
+378 FSAQVTG
-385 ELASLAMIGATV
+385 ELESLAMPGATV
-397 QFKLSPA
+397 QFRLSPA
-404 TPGPTGADLVEL
+404 NPGPSGADLIEL

-428 MAKGASGGELSRI
+428 MSKGASGGELSRI

-450 AADPTDTFVFDEVD
+450 AADPTETFVFDEVD

-483 QNAQVI
+483 RNAQVI

-513 EVHSSAVTQV
+513 EVHSSSVSEV
-523 QQGDRVAELSR
+523 QQGERVAELSR

-545 SQLAEEL
+545 TQLAEEL
-552 LALAQ
+552 LALAKV
-557 AEREGK
+557 ERTSK
-563 SVARQKTKA
+563 

>member
-52 SSLISTGAEQASI
+52 SSLISTGAEQASV
-65 EADVAMPPQLIAR
+65 EADVAIPNELVTR
-78 LDELGGELE
+78 LDELGGQVE
-87 DGNVAIITRQVN
+87 DGNIAIISRQVN
-99 STGRSRSFAGGVSVP
+99 STGRSRSFAGGASVP
-114 AGVVGELGEALVAV
+114 AAAVGELGDALVAV

-150 AGESVEKPM
+150 AGETVAKPM
-159 ASYTKFWDQAR
+159 AKYSELWEAQR
-170 TLERQIAAM
+170 TLERRIESL
-179 TTDAGTRA
+179 TSDAGTRA

-206 AGEDH
+206 PGEDT
-211 ELDEE
+211 ELDDE
-216 AKRLSHTEAL
+216 AKRLAHTEAL

-232 ASELLTTGQGDD
+232 ASDLLTGGQGDD
-244 LPVVAALA
+244 LPVVAALV

-262 NLDATLGEFADR
+262 ALDATLGEFADR
-274 MKELEILT
+274 MKELEILA
-282 ADLSSD
+282 ADLSAD
-288 ITSYSA
+288 ISAYSG
-294 GIDASPQRLSF
+294 GIDASPQRLAF
-305 VESRRAALRQLTRE
+305 VESRRAALKTLTRE

-326 LSWVVENRPRVAQL
+326 LKWVEENRPRVAEL
-340 AGGDE
+340 EGGDE
-345 VLGELRAEL
+345 VLEQLRADL
-354 AQVQSDLTKAGSD
+354 VQVKADLTKAAGEI
-367 VTKARTKAASG
+367 TKARTKAAAA
-378 FSSAVTG
+378 FSAQVTG
-385 ELASLAMIGATV
+385 ELESLAMPGATV

-404 TPGPTGADLVEL
+404 NPGPSGADLIEL

-428 MAKGASGGELSRI
+428 MSKGASGGELSRI

-450 AADPTDTFVFDEVD
+450 AADPTETFVFDEVD

-483 QNAQVI
+483 RNAQVI

-513 EVHSSAVTQV
+513 EVHSSSVSEV
-523 QQGDRVAELSR
+523 QQGERVAELSR

-545 SQLAEEL
+545 TQLAEEL

-557 AEREGK
+557 VER
-563 SVARQKTKA
+563 KAK

>member
-52 SSLISTGAEQASI
+52 SALISTGAEQASV
-65 EADVAMPPQLIAR
+65 EADVAMPTELISR
-78 LDELGGELE
+78 LDELGGEVE
-87 DGNVAIITRQVN
+87 DGNIAIISRQVN

-143 RLLLDRY
+143 RQLLDRY
-150 AGESVEKPM
+150 AGETVAKPM
-159 ASYTKFWDQAR
+159 AKYTQLWEAQRA
-170 TLERQIAAM
+170 LERRIESLTA
-179 TTDAGTRA
+179 DAGTRA

-206 AGEDH
+206 PGEDN
-211 ELDEE
+211 ELDDE

-232 ASELLTTGQGDD
+232 ASDLLTGGQGEDM
-244 LPVVAALA
+244 PVVAALV

-274 MKELEILT
+274 MKELEILA
-282 ADLSSD
+282 ADLSAD
-288 ITSYSA
+288 ISAYSSS
-294 GIDASPQRLSF
+294 IDASPQRLAF
-305 VESRRAALRQLTRE
+305 VESRRAALKTLTRE

-326 LSWVVENRPRVAQL
+326 LAWVTENRPRVAEL
-340 AGGDE
+340 EGGDE
-345 VLGELRAEL
+345 VLGQLREEL
-354 AQVQSDLTKAGSD
+354 AQVKADLVKSASDI
-367 VTKARTKAASG
+367 TKARTKAAAA
-378 FSSAVTG
+378 FSAQVTG
-385 ELASLAMIGATV
+385 ELESLAMPGATV
-397 QFKLSPA
+397 QFRLSPA
-404 TPGPTGADLVEL
+404 NPGPSGADLIEL

-428 MAKGASGGELSRI
+428 MSKGASGGELSRI

-450 AADPTDTFVFDEVD
+450 AADPTETFVFDEVD

-483 QNAQVI
+483 RNAQVI

-513 EVHSSAVTQV
+513 EVHSSSVSEV
-523 QQGDRVAELSR
+523 QQGERVAELSR

-545 SQLAEEL
+545 TQLAEEL
-552 LALAQ
+552 LALAKV
-557 AEREGK
+557 ERTSK
-563 SVARQKTKA
+563 

>member
-65 EADVAMPPQLIAR
+65 EADVAMPTELIAR
-78 LDELGGELE
+78 LDELGGQVE
-87 DGNVAIITRQVN
+87 DGNIAIISRQVN
-99 STGRSRSFAGGVSVP
+99 STGRSRSFAGGASVP
-114 AGVVGELGEALVAV
+114 AAAVSEMGDALVAV

-150 AGESVEKPM
+150 AGDSVAKPM
-159 ASYTKFWDQAR
+159 AKYSELWEAQR
-170 TLERQIAAM
+170 NLERRIESL
-179 TTDAGTRA
+179 TSDAGTRA

-206 AGEDH
+206 PGEDN
-211 ELDEE
+211 ELVDE
-216 AKRLSHTEAL
+216 AKRLAHTEAL

-232 ASELLTTGQGDD
+232 ASDLLTGGQGDD
-244 LPVVAALA
+244 LPVIAALV

-262 NLDATLGEFADR
+262 ALDATLGEFADR
-274 MKELEILT
+274 MKELEILA
-282 ADLSSD
+282 ADLSAD
-288 ITSYSA
+288 ISAYSS
-294 GIDASPQRLSF
+294 GIDASPQRLAF
-305 VESRRAALRQLTRE
+305 VESRRAALKTLTRE

-326 LSWVVENRPRVAQL
+326 LKWVEENRPRVAEL
-340 AGGDE
+340 EGGDE
-345 VLGELRAEL
+345 VLEQLRADL
-354 AQVQSDLTKAGSD
+354 VQVKADLTKAAGEI
-367 VTKARTKAASG
+367 TKARTKAAAA
-378 FSSAVTG
+378 FSAQVTG
-385 ELASLAMIGATV
+385 ELESLAMPGATV

-404 TPGPTGADLVEL
+404 NPGPSGADLIEL

-428 MAKGASGGELSRI
+428 MSKGASGGELSRI

-450 AADPTDTFVFDEVD
+450 AADPTETFVFDEVD

-483 QNAQVI
+483 RNAQVI

-513 EVHSSAVTQV
+513 EVHSSSVSEV
-523 QQGDRVAELSR
+523 QQGERVAELSR

-545 SQLAEEL
+545 TQLAEEL

-557 AEREGK
+557 VERTSK
-563 SVARQKTKA
+563 

>member
-52 SSLISTGAEQASI
+52 SALISTGAEQASV
-65 EADVAMPPQLIAR
+65 EADVAMPTELITR
-78 LDELGGELE
+78 LDELGGEVE
-87 DGNVAIITRQVN
+87 DGNIAIISRQVN

-128 HGQSDQLRLTKTEQQ
+128 HGQSDQLRLTKTDQQ
-143 RLLLDRY
+143 RQLLDRY
-150 AGESVEKPM
+150 AGETVTKPM
-159 ASYTKFWDQAR
+159 AKYTELWEAQRA
-170 TLERQIAAM
+170 LERRIESLTA
-179 TTDAGTRA
+179 DAGTRA

-206 AGEDH
+206 PGEDN
-211 ELDEE
+211 ELDDE

-232 ASELLTTGQGDD
+232 ASDLLTGGQSDD
-244 LPVVAALA
+244 LPVVAALV

-274 MKELEILT
+274 MKELEILA
-282 ADLSSD
+282 ADLSAD
-288 ITSYSA
+288 ISAYSS
-294 GIDASPQRLSF
+294 GIDASPQRLAF
-305 VESRRAALRQLTRE
+305 VESRRAALKTLTRE

-326 LSWVVENRPRVAQL
+326 LAWVTENRPRL
-340 AGGDE
+340 AELEGGDE
-345 VLGELRAEL
+345 VLGQLREEL
-354 AQVQSDLTKAGSD
+354 AQVKADLVKSAAD
-367 VTKARTKAASG
+367 ITKARTKAAAA
-378 FSSAVTG
+378 FSAQVTG
-385 ELASLAMIGATV
+385 ELESLAMPGATV
-397 QFKLSPA
+397 QFRLSPA
-404 TPGPTGADLVEL
+404 NPGPSGADLIEL

-428 MAKGASGGELSRI
+428 MSKGASGGELSRI

-450 AADPTDTFVFDEVD
+450 AADPTETFVFDEVD

-483 QNAQVI
+483 RSAQVI

-513 EVHSSAVTQV
+513 EVHSSSVSEV
-523 QQGDRVAELSR
+523 QQGERVAELSR

-545 SQLAEEL
+545 TQLAEEL
-552 LALAQ
+552 LALAKV
-557 AEREGK
+557 ERTSK
-563 SVARQKTKA
+563 

>member
-52 SSLISTGAEQASI
+52 SALISTGAEQASV
-65 EADVAMPPQLIAR
+65 EADVAMPTELITR
-78 LDELGGELE
+78 LDELGGEVE
-87 DGNVAIITRQVN
+87 DGNIAIISRQVN

-143 RLLLDRY
+143 RQLLDRY
-150 AGESVEKPM
+150 AGETVAKPM
-159 ASYTKFWDQAR
+159 AKYTQLWEAQRA
-170 TLERQIAAM
+170 LERRIESLTA
-179 TTDAGTRA
+179 DAGTRA
-187 AQLERITRILE
+187 AQLERINRILE

-206 AGEDH
+206 PGEDN
-211 ELDEE
+211 ELDDE

-226 YEVTAR
+226 YEVTAK
-232 ASELLTTGQGDD
+232 ASDLLTGGQGDD
-244 LPVVAALA
+244 LPVVAALV

-262 NLDATLGEFADR
+262 ALDATLGEFADR
-274 MKELEILT
+274 MKELEILA
-282 ADLSSD
+282 ADLSAD
-288 ITSYSA
+288 ISAYSS
-294 GIDASPQRLSF
+294 GIDASPQRLAF
-305 VESRRAALRQLTRE
+305 VESRRAALKTLTRE

-326 LSWVVENRPRVAQL
+326 LAWVTENRPRL
-340 AGGDE
+340 AELEGGDE
-345 VLGELRAEL
+345 VLGQLREEL
-354 AQVQSDLTKAGSD
+354 AQVKADLVKSAAD
-367 VTKARTKAASG
+367 ITKARTKAAAA
-378 FSSAVTG
+378 FSAQVTG
-385 ELASLAMIGATV
+385 ELESLAMPGATV
-397 QFKLSPA
+397 QFRLSPA
-404 TPGPTGADLVEL
+404 NPGPSGADLIEL

-428 MAKGASGGELSRI
+428 MSKGASGGELSRI

-450 AADPTDTFVFDEVD
+450 AADPTETFVFDEVD

-483 QNAQVI
+483 RNAQVI

-513 EVHSSAVTQV
+513 EVHSSSVSEV
-523 QQGDRVAELSR
+523 QQGERVAELSR

-545 SQLAEEL
+545 TQLAEEL
-552 LALAQ
+552 LALAKV
-557 AEREGK
+557 ERTSK
-563 SVARQKTKA
+563 